1 MRFRGTLVDVGILQ
15 RILQS
20 LEKVDSK
27 CILHLAPGKF
37 NCIVRS
43 ETSNGLQAYAHLKAD
58 LAFENFTVESNSG
71 NNIQFMICI
80 ETFQRAVKAANNAG
94 ELVMRLSKKNL
105 GRNNE
110 AVPCL
115 TIDIELQTDGGVAKV
130 LHDIPIKL
138 ISQSAF
144 DSFVEPRFPQAKVEI
159 YLPPLK
165 ILRAVTDK
173 LKNITNQVS
182 IYANMA
188 GELHIAADDISV
200 SADISFRGLSTA
212 QPEGREADPTDAAS
226 VKLDLKKLARVLYGD
241 KMQSTDCIACFHE
254 EDALALHFLQDSL
267 FTSYYIPLASL
278 AA

>member
-1 MRFRGTLVDVGILQ
+1 MSASCRVIRFQ
-15 RILQS
+15 RSQALDWLPFAGILQS

-115 TIDIELQTDGGVAKV
+115 TIDIELQ
-130 LHDIPIKL
+130 
-138 ISQSAF
+138 
-144 DSFVEPRFPQAKVEI
+144 
-159 YLPPLK
+159 
-165 ILRAVTDK
+165 
-173 LKNITNQVS
+173 
-182 IYANMA
+182 
-188 GELHIAADDISV
+188 V
-200 SADISFRGLSTA
+200 SA
-212 QPEGREADPTDAAS
+212 AS
-226 VKLDLKKLARVLYGD
+226 SVDV
-241 KMQSTDCIACFHE
+241 
-254 EDALALHFLQDSL
+254 
-267 FTSYYIPLASL
+267 SY
-278 AA
+278 